1 MSLLQTFTRPAR
13 ISLSA
18 PEDFARFY
26 EHNHLSVFRYLMVL
40 CAGDR
45 GEAEELTAEAF
56 YRAWEKR
63 GQFTGSDSAALG
75 WLIIIARNL
84 LIDRRRAAGRHA
96 VEVELDDE
104 LLDPSARTED
114 LLVDADRVQQVIAA
128 VQSLPY
134 PYGDIVTLRYVL
146 GWQVQAIA
154 YHLGMPENTVSVDL
168 RRALARLQKK
178 LVPQETLARRAA

>member
-26 EHNHLSVFRYLMVL
+26 QHSHLSVFRYLMVL
-40 CAGDR
+40 CAGDTA
-45 GEAEELTAEAF
+45 EAEDLTAEAF

-63 GQFTGSDSAALG
+63 SQFTGSDAAALG
-75 WLIIIARNL
+75 WLITIARHL
-84 LIDRRRAAGRHA
+84 LIDRRRAAGRHP
-96 VEVELDDE
+96 VEAELDDD
-104 LLDPSARTED
+104 LPDLSARIED
-114 LLVDADRVQQVIAA
+114 LLVDADRLQQVLAA

-146 GWQVQAIA
+146 GWQVRAIA
-154 YHLGMPENTVSVDL
+154 YHLGLPENTVSVDL

-178 LVPQETLARRAA
+178 LIPQETLARRTA